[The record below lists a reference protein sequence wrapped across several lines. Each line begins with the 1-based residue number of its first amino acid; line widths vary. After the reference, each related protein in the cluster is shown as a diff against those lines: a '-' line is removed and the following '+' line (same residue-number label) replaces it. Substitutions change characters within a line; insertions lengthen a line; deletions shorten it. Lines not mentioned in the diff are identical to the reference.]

1 MSLNFESS
9 FLSVPDLDTP
19 STTPRTSK
27 VRFADEQVGGQTAA
41 AVSTPI
47 AATTPLIALSSSK
60 KKSGHL
66 RLDII
71 KSILY
76 YRLPKKYLHI
86 LYNKLLYKMVNYSIL
101 KLKL

>member
-66 RLDII
+66 DQLRPRL
-71 KSILY
+71 S
-76 YRLPKKYLHI
+76 
-86 LYNKLLYKMVNYSIL
+86 YSIVVRFGNL
-101 KLKL
+101 NTKHLIRKEKVV